1 MPVAGRASHPA
12 LLTFVV
18 RAEPERHLH
27 GRVTAS
33 VINGWL
39 ASEPPGLPA
48 NRDVTHPGQ
57 GTPIPLAQRG
67 PAVVQKVPDV
77 SALLVRARM
86 DPPQCLVTHVE
97 FIPSAWGPSEACAK
111 SGASGRTALSGM
123 YPTRR
128 DPTGHRQAGVTWSTL
143 SGQNCAPT
151 QPVQN
156 LRRHGVS
163 VQRAGNSGQAA
174 LCTQPTQQKSEAP
187 EDSCRES
194 HASRASRGQFRAP
207 GPSSQSVVQPAAG
220 SVGWRLCRPTPW
232 AMPRLDGGPPVWL
245 QGAIRCGWAAS
256 CRGSGCLW
264 GPGGP

>member
-1 MPVAGRASHPA
+1 MAGGASHPA

-33 VINGWL
+33 AINGWL

-174 LCTQPTQQKSEAP
+174 LCTQPTQQKSGAP

-220 SVGWRLCRPTPW
+220 SVGWRLCRPTPR